1 MFARLSPVMGGLGYT
16 MVALT
21 FFFAIYYNVII
32 AYAIHYLLAG
42 MTPKAELPWAVGP
55 RALKAGDAN
64 PHPKWSTLGNSSVRA
79 TCCYEQV
86 LDAYNKSGLPQVPK
100 SSRCTCPKGIIAKIS
115 YPTFIRTCLSIS
127 GCLACLLE
135 RSRFS

>member
-1 MFARLSPVMGGLGYT
+1 MGGLGYT

-32 AYAIHYLLAG
+32 AYAVHYLLAG

-55 RALKAGDAN
+55 LALKADEAN
-64 PHPKWSTLGNSSVRA
+64 PHPKWSSLGNSTIRA

-86 LDAYNKSGLPQVPK
+86 LDAYDKSGLPQVQI
-100 SSRCTCPKGIIAKIS
+100 SSRLPDHAALVQ
-115 YPTFIRTCLSIS
+115 RVAL
-127 GCLACLLE
+127 
-135 RSRFS
+135 